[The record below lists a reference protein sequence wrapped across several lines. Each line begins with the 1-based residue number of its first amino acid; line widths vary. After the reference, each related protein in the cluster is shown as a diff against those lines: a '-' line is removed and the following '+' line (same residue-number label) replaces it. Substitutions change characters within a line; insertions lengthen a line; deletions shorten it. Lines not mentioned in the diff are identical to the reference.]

1 MTVFIIIAL
10 YIFFEK
16 TIYGKALRATAVNRK
31 GARLMGISTGLAGY
45 ISFWITALIGVVS
58 GILLVSFITITYETG
73 FMIGLKGFVGAII
86 GGLVS
91 YPIAAVAAVAV
102 GVIEAFSTFWASD
115 YKEVIVF
122 TLILPVLLIRSLTIQ
137 KHDEEE

>member
-1 MTVFIIIAL
+1 
-10 YIFFEK
+10 EK

>member
-115 YKEVIVF
+115 YKEVIAELF
-122 TLILPVLLIRSLTIQ
+122 G
-137 KHDEEE
+137 